1 MLKRLTVLIVST
13 CALASTFVVAGIE
26 GTWQGNLVT
35 APGSELTV
43 QFVIETKADGT
54 YAALL
59 NSPDSG
65 AIKNVPASKVEFA
78 DNILN
83 IEVDD
88 LEGSFTGKLEDGT
101 LKGNWKQLGESFP
114 FELTPFKEK
123 QLSAELIGKVAG
135 RWTGSLSIPGGNSLA
150 IVMKFDSG
158 DAGKLTGTMESP
170 DQSPRK
176 FPMESLLV
184 NDTDVSF
191 NVDTIRGRYEG
202 SFADGKIVGIW
213 SQGQDFELVLTRAE
227 FDPREYALDLSEED
241 AAMLEGSWWGEIST
255 PIGPVPAILRF
266 VQNDGDFMLG
276 YFDSPDRGSRD
287 TPLKTFNISDGVVE
301 MTMAAGGF
309 NGTIEGGKITGD
321 FRQGGQ
327 KLPLTLQK
335 GEMPPLLLD
344 LAADSAAALLGSWRG
359 TLKTPQG
366 TSTIIFRFEKQ
377 GGGTVGYIDNTDGG
391 MTGARIKSASLT
403 DGQVII
409 DSSALLRLQY
419 TGTLGDGLIEGQLQA
434 GGRSFDVTV
443 ARD

>member
-1 MLKRLTVLIVST
+1 M
-13 CALASTFVVAGIE
+13 
-26 GTWQGNLVT
+26 
-35 APGSELTV
+35 

-54 YAALL
+54 YSVLL

-101 LKGNWKQLGESFP
+101 LKGNWKQLEESFP
-114 FELTPFKEK
+114 FELTPYEEK
-123 QLSAELIGKVAG
+123 QLSAEVIGKVAG

-150 IVMKFDSG
+150 IVMNFDAG

-170 DQSPRK
+170 DQTPRK
-176 FPMESLLV
+176 FPMENLLV

-202 SFADGKIVGIW
+202 SFADGKIVGTW

-255 PIGPVPAILRF
+255 PIGPVPAIFRF

-276 YFDSPDRGSRD
+276 YFDSPDRGASD
-287 TPLKTFNISDGVVE
+287 IPLKTFNINDGVVE
-301 MTMAAGGF
+301 MTMATGGF
-309 NGTIEGGKITGD
+309 SGTIEGGKITGD

-366 TSTIIFRFEKQ
+366 TSTIVFRFEKQ

-391 MTGARIKSASLT
+391 ITGARIKSASLT

-409 DSSALLRLQY
+409 DSSELLRLRY